1 MKKILRSGV
10 ISAVFGSLCLAF
22 VLGGG
27 FVGADQAVY
36 DPSADLFK
44 ILLYLGGGFLV
55 LGLLLITAAT
65 LTLRK

>member
-1 MKKILRSGV
+1 MGVVKVRVTILSPT
-10 ISAVFGSLCLAF
+10 AKAF

-27 FVGADQAVY
+27 LVGADQAVY
-36 DPSADLFK
+36 DPSADLVR
-44 ILLYLGGGFLV
+44 ILLYLGGGFLA